1 MDVLGSVKHPAAQTE
16 PVQTPVGD
24 FAWCTFF
31 VFYINSC
38 CLCSDLIAASRCYIK
53 QQASYFI
60 YISQP
65 GRPASPLPGGWLIRG
80 WCKFKRCHSG
90 VLACLAHRIVYS
102 PPTSCLSD
110 TAGVLGEA
118 SRKRLWHRSSLQ
130 WEDKVKLDLL
140 DSSSLHGQICVFIFA
155 AFFSYSRSPA
165 LLSGFQGESL
175 AFMKWP
181 IVFHLYDG
189 RGDLFAMI
197 VQSRAVIFMEVKV
210 AEDRG
215 NTSLIGCV

>member
-1 MDVLGSVKHPAAQTE
+1 MDVFGSVKHPAAQTE
-16 PVQTPVGD
+16 PVQTPVGN

-38 CLCSDLIAASRCYIK
+38 CLGSDLIAASRCYIK

-90 VLACLAHRIVYS
+90 VLARLAHRIVYS

-118 SRKRLWHRSSLQ
+118 SRMRLWHRSSLQ

-155 AFFSYSRSPA
+155 AFFCACVCVCVQCILALQPCCLVFRENPWLLWSDQLYFTFTTGEETYSRW
-165 LLSGFQGESL
+165 LSNHAQ
-175 AFMKWP
+175 
-181 IVFHLYDG
+181 
-189 RGDLFAMI
+189 LFLW
-197 VQSRAVIFMEVKV
+197 R
-210 AEDRG
+210 
-215 NTSLIGCV
+215 